1 MSDEYGFSILRV
13 KSRKEGYVMENER
26 YVIGKDF
33 NTKDWFVYDNETN
46 TNICIC
52 DTEEEAREFVK
63 NKCK

>member
-1 MSDEYGFSILRV
+1 M
-13 KSRKEGYVMENER
+13 MENER